1 MQRSKWPRDF
11 TLSACAP
18 AEQSGCTWW
27 SPGRRPPVIRG
38 VGQTKAGAEMRGY
51 YSAKLSGDRLLKCY
65 EVAPARVQQYLE
77 AEITFVLSRLRP
89 SDSVLELGCGY
100 GRVAFR
106 LSEVAERV
114 VGIDTAPESLAL
126 ARQLAGADSRCEF
139 QLMDASALRF
149 GDQVFDIVVCIQS
162 CFS

>member
-1 MQRSKWPRDF
+1 
-11 TLSACAP
+11 
-18 AEQSGCTWW
+18 
-27 SPGRRPPVIRG
+27 
-38 VGQTKAGAEMRGY
+38 MRGY